1 MGLDG
6 EYELTY
12 RALDG
17 QWCKGWF
24 TLSEGGR
31 TITVHRP
38 DGRTKS
44 TQVGGSAG
52 HEESLAKMILSER
65 DHWNRPMPKFEPP
78 ILDLPP
84 ADPELPDPIHN
95 ERDLWNGIDHATERL
110 GLSLEKIVAMFRY

>member
-1 MGLDG
+1 MPKAPPEDGKAALGNTKGKANMSPDG

-31 TITVHRP
+31 TITVRRP

-52 HEESLAKMILSER
+52 HEESLTKMILSER
-65 DHWNRPMPKFEPP
+65 DHWNEPK
-78 ILDLPP
+78 
-84 ADPELPDPIHN
+84 
-95 ERDLWNGIDHATERL
+95 
-110 GLSLEKIVAMFRY
+110 